1 MSGKKG
7 GRHTPAT
14 RHFLCFVNA
23 CKCDLSFMA
32 EAAILLAY
40 EEGEEPGLAFLFS
53 SIHKRSSK
61 CPIRLMKL
69 SASVAALACL
79 LVRSKPFLRMATSAR
94 STNPLVSI
102 AALASPLAPPV
113 LSRHKG
119 YLPSKSKTCP
129 FFGGCFCCISWFVWT
144 SHDFFLSLSSPILQW
159 DAICS
164 FFLYAPS
171 LTIRCRTLCERHGA

>member
-1 MSGKKG
+1 
-7 GRHTPAT
+7 
-14 RHFLCFVNA
+14 
-23 CKCDLSFMA
+23 MA

-53 SIHKRSSK
+53 FIHKRSSK

-69 SASVAALACL
+69 SASVVALACL
-79 LVRSKPFLRMATSAR
+79 LVRSKPSLRMATSAR

-129 FFGGCFCCISWFVWT
+129 LFRWVLLLYFVVCLDKPRFFYP
-144 SHDFFLSLSSPILQW
+144 HLPLSSNGMR
-159 DAICS
+159 AVRS
-164 FFLYAPS
+164 FSTPRL
-171 LTIRCRTLCERHGA
+171 

>member
-1 MSGKKG
+1 
-7 GRHTPAT
+7 
-14 RHFLCFVNA
+14 
-23 CKCDLSFMA
+23 MA

-79 LVRSKPFLRMATSAR
+79 LVRSKPSLRMATSAR

-102 AALASPLAPPV
+102 AALASLLAPPV

-129 FFGGCFCCISWFVWT
+129 LFRGATFACISWFV
-144 SHDFFLSLSSPILQW
+144 
-159 DAICS
+159 
-164 FFLYAPS
+164 
-171 LTIRCRTLCERHGA
+171 